1 MASMNV
7 LRSRVE
13 SSLAGRIAA
22 PFAYRDR
29 RVADT
34 VSCGISE
41 IDLLAGGLPR
51 GGLTEICGPPCSG
64 RTSLLLAA
72 LAARTMQ
79 GESCALVDG
88 RDGFDP
94 GTAEAA
100 GVRLERLLW
109 VRCRE
114 IEQAL
119 RATDLLLR
127 APAGPGRGGG
137 FGMIAVDLAD
147 IDPRTV
153 RSVPLNAWFRFRRAV
168 EDTPSI
174 LLLVEQESNAKT
186 CASLVLRLQGE
197 TTQWLPE
204 CRPPG
209 WAGTS
214 SEQRYANHDSVEAA
228 QWMTA
233 GAEKPQGPAG
243 AGALSHSSLDTWT
256 QLLGG
261 YGVQAEMAHARVQSV
276 REISFPGAPARRSE
290 PGIFQTRTQWSVA

>member
-1 MASMNV
+1 
-7 LRSRVE
+7 VE

-41 IDLLAGGLPR
+41 IDQMAGGLPR

-72 LAARTMQ
+72 LAARTAQ

-94 GTAEAA
+94 WSAEAA

-109 VRCRE
+109 VRCRD
-114 IEQAL
+114 IEQSL
-119 RATDLLLR
+119 RATDLLL
-127 APAGPGRGGG
+127 RGGG

-147 IDPRTV
+147 IDPKTV
-153 RSVPLNAWFRFRRAV
+153 RGVPLNAWFRFRHAV

-174 LLLVEQESNAKT
+174 LLLIEQESNAKT
-186 CASLVLRLQGE
+186 CASLVLRLAGE
-197 TTQWLPE
+197 PARWLPE

-209 WAGTS
+209 SAETS
-214 SEQRYANHDSVEAA
+214 SGRRYEKQNPAEA
-228 QWMTA
+228 M
-233 GAEKPQGPAG
+233 
-243 AGALSHSSLDTWT
+243 SSWTRLLD
-256 QLLGG
+256 G
-261 YGVQAEMAHARVQSV
+261 YGARAEMAHARVQSV
-276 REISFPGAPARRSE
+276 QEISFPGAPPRRNG
-290 PGIFQTRTQWSVA
+290 PGIFQTRTEWSVA

>member
-1 MASMNV
+1 MASINV
-7 LRSRVE
+7 LRARVE
-13 SSLAGRIAA
+13 SSLAGHIAA

-72 LAARTMQ
+72 LAARTVA

-94 GTAEAA
+94 GAAEAA

-109 VRCRE
+109 VRCRQ

-137 FGMIAVDLAD
+137 FGLIAVDLAD

-153 RSVPLNAWFRFRRAV
+153 RGVPLNAWFRFRRAV

-197 TTQWLPE
+197 ATAWMST
-204 CRPPG
+204 G
-209 WAGTS
+209 G
-214 SEQRYANHDSVEAA
+214 EQ
-228 QWMTA
+228 
-233 GAEKPQGPAG
+233 PQGPAG
-243 AGALSHSSLDTWT
+243 AGALSYSSLDTWT

-261 YGVQAEMAHARVQSV
+261 YGVQPEMAHARVQSV